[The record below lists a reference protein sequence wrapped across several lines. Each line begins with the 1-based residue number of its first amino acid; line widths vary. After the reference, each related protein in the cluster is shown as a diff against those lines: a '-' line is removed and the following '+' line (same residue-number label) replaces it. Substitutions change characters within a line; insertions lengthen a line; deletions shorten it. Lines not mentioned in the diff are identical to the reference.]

1 MSTSM
6 LSLLFV
12 RHAHP
17 ISAWSRWASTPL
29 VVVPLW
35 YQRSWTALPIAA
47 WMIINPIITPPVT
60 DDRAFATRAILG
72 EKQWIADPIKRRD
85 IIALN
90 AVGAA
95 CLSVAGVAAWRRRHF
110 LAVAIAGS
118 MAVILMTWRSYADL
132 YDPAHP
138 TLDPLEPMAA
148 LRREKCQQPPPQA
161 DTTATGPAASPDRAR
176 VTCRR

>member
-1 MSTSM
+1 MSTRVRHWV
-6 LSLLFV
+6 FV

-35 YQRSWTALPIAA
+35 SRRHWTAVPIAA
-47 WMIINPIITPPVT
+47 WMIINPVITPPPT

-72 EKQWIADPIKRRD
+72 EEQWIADPIKRVD

-95 CLSVAGVAAWRRRHF
+95 CLSVAGVDR
-110 LAVAIAGS
+110 L
-118 MAVILMTWRSYADL
+118 
-132 YDPAHP
+132 
-138 TLDPLEPMAA
+138 
-148 LRREKCQQPPPQA
+148 
-161 DTTATGPAASPDRAR
+161 AASPSSDG
-176 VTCRR
+176 RRHRRIDDDHLDHVAQIR

>member
-1 MSTSM
+1 MVCRGSLEPARWRRQTSA
-6 LSLLFV
+6 LSRVFV

-17 ISAWSRWASTPL
+17 VSAWSRWASTPL

-35 YQRSWTALPIAA
+35 CRRGWTALPVAA

-72 EKQWIADPIKRRD
+72 EELWIADPIERRD

-95 CLSVAGVAAWRRRHF
+95 CLSVAGITAWQRRPR
-110 LAVAIAGS
+110 ATAIALTAS
-118 MAVILMTWRSYADL
+118 MAATLVTWRSYADV
-132 YDPAHP
+132 YDSSGVGSA
-138 TLDPLEPMAA
+138 
-148 LRREKCQQPPPQA
+148 
-161 DTTATGPAASPDRAR
+161 
-176 VTCRR
+176 